1 MGPMVL
7 ASVYTSPARR
17 WSRMAGASGSKASST
32 KAAPS
37 GGLSLGVVYRL
48 QAGAES
54 LYPAYEVLCG
64 LLDSSSRY
72 RTVAW
77 PRKMRILMFVC
88 YNESEYL
95 PFGFLDELKMDK
107 WAVHFPT
114 TAAQGSGLRA
124 DRGRP
129 RLQGSGDRE
138 CSAGVRSRTGARSTE
153 PHPVAAGVNGAS
165 PRLEARLRVA

>member
-1 MGPMVL
+1 
-7 ASVYTSPARR
+7 
-17 WSRMAGASGSKASST
+17 MAGASGSKASST

-77 PRKMRILMFVC
+77 PRKLC
-88 YNESEYL
+88 
-95 PFGFLDELKMDK
+95 
-107 WAVHFPT
+107 H
-114 TAAQGSGLRA
+114 
-124 DRGRP
+124 
-129 RLQGSGDRE
+129 
-138 CSAGVRSRTGARSTE
+138 SRTKERIGAQKFW
-153 PHPVAAGVNGAS
+153 
-165 PRLEARLRVA
+165 L